1 MTSECKCGSVK
12 EGCCSS
18 GTVMGGR
25 ERRKEDELSKQEVE
39 LWPVF
44 SSLLTLQSLFAAGAY

>member
-12 EGCCSS
+12 EGRCSS
-18 GTVMGGR
+18 GTAMWGRGGR
-25 ERRKEDELSKQEVE
+25 KGDELSKQEVE